1 VNLQLSNT
9 LTRRKEPFV
18 PRDEGRVGMYLCGPT
33 VYGETHI
40 GNLRNVVVFD
50 VLRRHLV
57 ASGYEVLYVR
67 NLTDVDDK
75 IIAAAGHDP
84 LRAFVVAERWA
95 RVYEEVTAALGA
107 LPPDIVPRASG
118 HIPEMLA
125 LIARLL
131 DHGLAYQA
139 GGDVFFAVG
148 KWPDYGKLSGRDVA
162 ELRSGARVEVNPEKR
177 DPLDFVLW
185 KGAKPGEPTWDSPW
199 GPGRP
204 GWHIECSAM
213 AAKYLGTGF
222 DIHGGGEDLVFPHHE
237 NEIAQSEGAT
247 GDPFARYWLHNAFL
261 EVKGEKMA
269 KSVGNVVSPRELLRR
284 YRGVVLRYALLGAHY
299 RSPLEFSNEALD
311 DAAASYQRLAT
322 FAVNAA
328 RALPPADED
337 PARAPGPAGTGHPA
351 PPRSPAGGLALV
363 GEGGWRERFLAALDD
378 DLNVPAALAVL
389 FDLVADT
396 NPLIGKAERGDAAAS
411 YQRLATFAVNAARAL
426 PPAEEDPAPA
436 PGPAGTGHPAP
447 PRAPAGGL
455 ALVGEGGW
463 RERFLAALDDD
474 LNVPAA
480 LAVLFDLVADTNPL
494 IGKAERGDAAAAG
507 KLRERLALFGDLAA
521 RLGFMPLLD
530 LPDQAAFPA
539 VLDLV
544 LDLRERARAAR
555 DFAAADMVRERLA
568 AAGIRVEDRVGGPRW
583 HLGR

>member
-1 VNLQLSNT
+1 VNLQLTNT

-57 ASGYEVLYVR
+57 ASGYQVLYVR

-84 LRAFVVAERWA
+84 LRAFVVAEHWA
-95 RVYEEVTAALGA
+95 RVYDQVTAALGA

-148 KWPDYGKLSGRDVA
+148 KWPEYGKLSGRDVG
-162 ELRSGARVEVNPEKR
+162 ELRAGARVEVNPDKR

-185 KGAKPGEPTWDSPW
+185 KGAKPGEPTWDAPW

-213 AAKYLGTGF
+213 SARYLGPGF

-247 GDPFARYWLHNAFL
+247 GEPFARYWLHNAFL

-269 KSVGNVVSPRELLRR
+269 KSVGNVVNPRELLRR

-299 RSPLEFSNEALD
+299 RSPLEFSDEALD
-311 DAAASYQRLAT
+311 DAAASYERLAT

-328 RALPPADED
+328 RALPPSER
-337 PARAPGPAGTGHPA
+337 PASPEPGPGAPGGASTPPPAPGGAAGHPGA
-351 PPRSPAGGLALV
+351 PALAVV
-363 GEGGWRERFLAALDD
+363 GQGGWRERFVAALDD

-389 FDLVADT
+389 FDLVAET
-396 NPLIGKAERGDAAAS
+396 NPLIGRAERGD
-411 YQRLATFAVNAARAL
+411 
-426 PPAEEDPAPA
+426 
-436 PGPAGTGHPAP
+436 G
-447 PRAPAGGL
+447 
-455 ALVGEGGW
+455 
-463 RERFLAALDDD
+463 
-474 LNVPAA
+474 
-480 LAVLFDLVADTNPL
+480 
-494 IGKAERGDAAAAG
+494 AAAG
-507 KLRERLALFGDLAA
+507 RLRERLALFTDLAA
-521 RLGFMPLLD
+521 RLGFTPLLD

-555 DFAAADMVRERLA
+555 DFAAADMIRERLA

>member
-1 VNLQLSNT
+1 MALQLYNT
-9 LTRRKEPFV
+9 LTRRKEPFT

-57 ASGYEVLYVR
+57 ASGYEVVYVR
-67 NLTDVDDK
+67 NITDVDDK

-84 LRAFVVAERWA
+84 LRAFVVAEHWT
-95 RVYEEVTAALGA
+95 RVYEELTAALGA
-107 LPPDIVPRASG
+107 LPPDIAPRASG

-125 LIARLL
+125 LIASLVDR
-131 DHGLAYQA
+131 GLAYRA
-139 GGDVFFAVG
+139 GGDVFFSVG
-148 KWPDYGKLSGRDVA
+148 KWPQYGKLSGRDVS
-162 ELRSGARVEVNPEKR
+162 ELRAGARVEVNPDKR

-213 AAKYLGTGF
+213 ASKYLGANF
-222 DIHGGGEDLVFPHHE
+222 DIHGGGEDLIFPHHE
-237 NEIAQSEGAT
+237 NEIAQFEGAT
-247 GDPFARYWLHNAFL
+247 GEPFACCWLHNAFL

-269 KSVGNVVSPRELLRR
+269 KSVGNVVSPRDLLRR
-284 YRGVVLRYALLGAHY
+284 YRGVVLRFALLGAHY
-299 RSPLEFSNEALD
+299 RSPLEFSDEALE
-311 DAAASYQRLAT
+311 DARASYERLST
-322 FAVNAA
+322 FATNAA
-328 RALPPADED
+328 RALPPSREGD
-337 PARAPGPAGTGHPA
+337 PAGAGAAAGTAVASGPVGV
-351 PPRSPAGGLALV
+351 AG
-363 GEGGWRERFLAALDD
+363 
-378 DLNVPAALAVL
+378 
-389 FDLVADT
+389 
-396 NPLIGKAERGDAAAS
+396 
-411 YQRLATFAVNAARAL
+411 
-426 PPAEEDPAPA
+426 ED
-436 PGPAGTGHPAP
+436 
-447 PRAPAGGL
+447 
-455 ALVGEGGW
+455 GW

-507 KLRERLALFGDLAA
+507 TLRQRLATFGDLAG
-521 RLGFMPLLD
+521 RLGFTPLLD
-530 LPDQAAFPA
+530 LPDPAAFPA

-555 DFAAADMVRERLA
+555 DFAAADLVRERLA
-568 AAGIRVEDRVGGPRW
+568 AVGIRVEDRIGGPRW
-583 HLGR
+583 HLAR

>member
-18 PRDEGRVGMYLCGPT
+18 PRDEGRVGIYLCGPT

-95 RVYEEVTAALGA
+95 RVYDEITAALGA

-118 HIPEMLA
+118 HVPEMLA

-131 DHGLAYQA
+131 EHGLAYQA

-148 KWPDYGKLSGRDVA
+148 KWPDYGKLSGRDVG
-162 ELRSGARVEVNPEKR
+162 ELRAGARVEVNPDKR

-213 AAKYLGTGF
+213 AARYLGAGF

-247 GDPFARYWLHNAFL
+247 GEPFARYWLHNAFL

-311 DAAASYQRLAT
+311 DAAASYERLAT

-328 RALPPADED
+328 RALPPSEED
-337 PARAPGPAGTGHPA
+337 PAPPTAPAH
-351 PPRSPAGGLALV
+351 GLAVV
-363 GEGGWRERFLAALDD
+363 GEGGWRERFVAALDD

-389 FDLVADT
+389 FDLVA
-396 NPLIGKAERGDAAAS
+396 E
-411 YQRLATFAVNAARAL
+411 
-426 PPAEEDPAPA
+426 
-436 PGPAGTGHPAP
+436 
-447 PRAPAGGL
+447 
-455 ALVGEGGW
+455 
-463 RERFLAALDDD
+463 
-474 LNVPAA
+474 
-480 LAVLFDLVADTNPL
+480 TNPL

-521 RLGFMPLLD
+521 RLGFTPLLD

-583 HLGR
+583 HLAR

>member
-18 PRDEGRVGMYLCGPT
+18 PRDEGRVGIYLCGPT

-84 LRAFVVAERWA
+84 LRAFVVAEHWA
-95 RVYEEVTAALGA
+95 RVYDEVTTALGA

-131 DHGLAYQA
+131 EHGLAYQA

-148 KWPDYGKLSGRDVA
+148 KWPDYGKLSGRDVG
-162 ELRSGARVEVNPEKR
+162 ELRAGARVEVNPDKR

-213 AAKYLGTGF
+213 AARYLGAGF

-247 GDPFARYWLHNAFL
+247 GEPFARYWLHNAFL

-311 DAAASYQRLAT
+311 DAAASYERLAT

-328 RALPPADED
+328 RALPPSEED
-337 PARAPGPAGTGHPA
+337 PAPPTAPAH
-351 PPRSPAGGLALV
+351 GLAVV
-363 GEGGWRERFLAALDD
+363 GEGGWRERFVAALDD

-389 FDLVADT
+389 FDLVAET
-396 NPLIGKAERGDAAAS
+396 NPLIGKAERD
-411 YQRLATFAVNAARAL
+411 
-426 PPAEEDPAPA
+426 
-436 PGPAGTGHPAP
+436 
-447 PRAPAGGL
+447 
-455 ALVGEGGW
+455 
-463 RERFLAALDDD
+463 
-474 LNVPAA
+474 
-480 LAVLFDLVADTNPL
+480 
-494 IGKAERGDAAAAG
+494 DAAAAG

-521 RLGFMPLLD
+521 RLGFTPLLD

-583 HLGR
+583 HLAR